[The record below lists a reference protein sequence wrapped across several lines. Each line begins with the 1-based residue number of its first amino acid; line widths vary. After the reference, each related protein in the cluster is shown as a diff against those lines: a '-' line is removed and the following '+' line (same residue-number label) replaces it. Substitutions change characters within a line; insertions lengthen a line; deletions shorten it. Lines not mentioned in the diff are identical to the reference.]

1 MIKKL
6 IFLKLL
12 FLLNF
17 FCLNISFAEESVTNI
32 EVDITK
38 GIIDPLPI
46 AIPSFVRE
54 GNASTSLSSKLS
66 EVISNDLSK
75 TGLFRSIPERS
86 FISKVTNFNSPPKF
100 DDWRAINSSLLVI
113 GAISSLPESKIEV
126 KFFLWDVVSQKKIG
140 DGIRYEG
147 TTENWR
153 RIAHKVADVIYSRI
167 TGELPYFD
175 SQIVFV
181 SESGPKNNRKKR
193 LAIMDQDGEN
203 FRFLTDDKS
212 IVLAPRFS
220 PSNPREILF
229 TSYESGKPKVYLMN
243 LNSNRIRSFE
253 DIPGMSFAPR
263 FSPNGSKMVLS
274 ITYRGN
280 TDIYTIDLST
290 GKQTRLTR
298 DPAIDTAPSFSPD
311 GKSIVF
317 ESDRGGTQ
325 QIYVMPSKGGK
336 PNRISF
342 GDGRYATPVWSPRG
356 DLVAF
361 TKIRKGKFHIGVMR
375 IDGTNE
381 TLLSTSFLDEGPTWS
396 PNGRVIMFFRE
407 TAGAAGAPSIYTV
420 DITGRNMRK
429 LRTYSFA
436 SDPAWS
442 PLLK

>member
-1 MIKKL
+1 MFIRINL
-6 IFLKLL
+6 FLKFLL
-12 FLLNF
+12 FNF
-17 FCLNISFAEESVTNI
+17 FSITFLYAEQNVTNI

-38 GIIDPLPI
+38 GIIDPLQI
-46 AIPSFVRE
+46 AIPSFVKE
-54 GNASTSLSSKLS
+54 GNASSSLSAKIS

-86 FISKVTNFNSPPKF
+86 FISKITNFNSPPKF
-100 DDWRAINSSLLVI
+100 DDWRAINSALLVT
-113 GAISSLPESKIEV
+113 GAISSLPNSKIEV

-140 DGIRYEG
+140 DGIKYEG

-153 RIAHKVADVIYSRI
+153 RIAHKVSDVIYSRI

-203 FRFLTDDKS
+203 FRFLTDDRS
-212 IVLAPRFS
+212 LVLAPRFS

-229 TSYESGKPKVYLMN
+229 TSYETGTPKVYLMD
-243 LNSNRIRSFE
+243 LNSNKIRSFE

-290 GKQTRLTR
+290 GKQIRLTR

-311 GKSIVF
+311 GKRIVF
-317 ESDRGGTQ
+317 ESDRGGSQ
-325 QIYVMPSKGGK
+325 QIYVMSAQGGK
-336 PNRISF
+336 PIRISF

-361 TKIRKGKFHIGVMR
+361 TKIRRGKFHIGVMR

-381 TLLSTSFLDEGPTWS
+381 TLLSSSFLDEGPTWS

-407 TAGAAGAPSIYTV
+407 TAGPSGAPSIYTV